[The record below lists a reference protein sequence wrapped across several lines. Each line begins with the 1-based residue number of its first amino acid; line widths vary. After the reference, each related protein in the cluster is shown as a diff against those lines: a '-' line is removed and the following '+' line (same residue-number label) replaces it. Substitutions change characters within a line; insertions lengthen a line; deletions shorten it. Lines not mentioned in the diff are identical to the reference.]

1 MAGVE
6 TMLMFG
12 DSSGNPS
19 LTSGGLAGSA
29 RYIVG
34 TAVMNAPTARRIDSL
49 VLDLKRRHLGI
60 DPMKV
65 DLHGSTLRKTL
76 SRITRDRDA
85 AGRMFGTMV
94 GGIIKI
100 AEANDF
106 AINMVITDK
115 SRPSEKGRYKK
126 VVRTSWSH
134 ATDMFCQN
142 IMSVPRETVGIAILD
157 RYDDSTSR
165 VVGRAVSQS
174 LSQLGLVRH
183 PKNTAMPY
191 PMFVDSRSSNLVQL
205 VDMITYVVARNEASP
220 EDEAFSGWRGR
231 LSPRINKIIRVGIG

>member
-34 TAVMNAPTARRIDSL
+34 TAIMDAPTARRIDSL
-49 VLDLKRRHLGI
+49 VLGLKRRHLGI

-65 DLHGSTLRKTL
+65 DLHGSALRKTL
-76 SRITRDRDA
+76 SRITRDRDSA
-85 AGRMFGTMV
+85 ESVFGSMV
-94 GGIIKI
+94 NGIIKI
-100 AEANDF
+100 VEGNDF
-106 AINMVITDK
+106 VINMVITDK
-115 SRPSEKGRYKK
+115 GRPSEKTGYKG
-126 VVRTSWSH
+126 VARTSWFR
-134 ATDMFCQN
+134 AADMFRQN
-142 IMSVPRETVGIAILD
+142 MLRVSHETVGIAILD
-157 RYDDSTSR
+157 RYDDATNR
-165 VVGRAVSQS
+165 VVGRAVSHG
-174 LSQLGLVRH
+174 LSQLDPVRH
-183 PKNTAMPY
+183 PRCTAIPY

-205 VDMITYVVARNEASP
+205 VDMVTYVVARNETSP

-231 LSPRINKIIRVGIG
+231 LSSRIDKIVRVSIG

>member
-34 TAVMNAPTARRIDSL
+34 TAIMDAPTARRIDSL
-49 VLDLKRRHLGI
+49 VLGLKRRHLGI

-65 DLHGSTLRKTL
+65 DLHGSALRKTL
-76 SRITRDRDA
+76 SRITRDRDSA
-85 AGRMFGTMV
+85 EGVFGSMV
-94 GGIIKI
+94 NGIIKI
-100 AEANDF
+100 VEANDF
-106 AINMVITDK
+106 VINMVITDK
-115 SRPSEKGRYKK
+115 GRPNEKIGYKK

-142 IMSVPRETVGIAILD
+142 LARVTRETVGIAILD
-157 RYDDSTSR
+157 RYDGATNR
-165 VVGRAVSQS
+165 VVGRAVSHS
-174 LSQLGLVRH
+174 LSRLDPMRH
-183 PKNTAMPY
+183 PGCTAIPY

-205 VDMITYVVARNEASP
+205 VDMVTYVVARSESSP
-220 EDEAFSGWRGR
+220 EDEAFSRWRGR
-231 LSPRINKIIRVGIG
+231 LLPRIDRVVRMGLC